1 MILKIYR
8 ILTILGG
15 PFILFYLNRRKNNG
29 KEDTKRINERFGIST
44 SSRPSGTLI
53 WLHAASVGEAISMLQ
68 LIEKLL
74 KKHVNCHLMI
84 TTGTVSSA
92 HLMQSRLPSRAFH
105 QYIPIDRPQYVRRFI
120 NHWRPD
126 IALWVESEF
135 WPNIII
141 ETREKHIPMVL
152 VNGRISTKSFT
163 GWQRAPSLIKT
174 LLQCFTL
181 CLGQSDT
188 DVQRLNRLGAVN
200 PKNLGNL
207 KFSAPPLP
215 ADVKAL
221 NNLQSMIGNRPVFIA
236 VSTHLGEEKII
247 ATVHKNL
254 KSKHPDLLTIIIPRH
269 STRGPEILHTV
280 QQIMAN
286 SVLRSKD
293 GLITDLTDIYIADTM
308 GELGLFYRLTEVVF
322 MGKSLVPLGGQNP
335 LEALNLNCAVLHGP
349 HMTNFQSMSE
359 QMIKL
364 GCSIQ
369 FNNTEELAKTTSNLL
384 LEQKKREDMI
394 HIGKGFVNSQSE
406 VVNIVAG
413 EINKILMASHAD
425 T

>member
-1 MILKIYR
+1 
-8 ILTILGG
+8 
-15 PFILFYLNRRKNNG
+15 
-29 KEDTKRINERFGIST
+29 
-44 SSRPSGTLI
+44 
-53 WLHAASVGEAISMLQ
+53 
-68 LIEKLL
+68 
-74 KKHVNCHLMI
+74 
-84 TTGTVSSA
+84 
-92 HLMQSRLPSRAFH
+92 
-105 QYIPIDRPQYVRRFI
+105 
-120 NHWRPD
+120 
-126 IALWVESEF
+126 
-135 WPNIII
+135 
-141 ETREKHIPMVL
+141 
-152 VNGRISTKSFT
+152 
-163 GWQRAPSLIKT
+163 
-174 LLQCFTL
+174 
-181 CLGQSDT
+181 
-188 DVQRLNRLGAVN
+188 VN

-364 GCSIQ
+364 GCSVQ
-369 FNNTEELAKTTSNLL
+369 VNNTEELAKTTSNLL

>member
-1 MILKIYR
+1 
-8 ILTILGG
+8 
-15 PFILFYLNRRKNNG
+15 
-29 KEDTKRINERFGIST
+29 
-44 SSRPSGTLI
+44 
-53 WLHAASVGEAISMLQ
+53 
-68 LIEKLL
+68 
-74 KKHVNCHLMI
+74 
-84 TTGTVSSA
+84 
-92 HLMQSRLPSRAFH
+92 
-105 QYIPIDRPQYVRRFI
+105 
-120 NHWRPD
+120 
-126 IALWVESEF
+126 
-135 WPNIII
+135 
-141 ETREKHIPMVL
+141 MVL

-286 SVLRSKD
+286 SILRSKD

-364 GCSIQ
+364 GCSVQ
-369 FNNTEELAKTTSNLL
+369 VNNTEELAKATSNLL